1 MSMQL
6 ITALIYWV
14 AVMIWLAVLVT
25 VALHYIR
32 NPRIFGTTRLL
43 LFVVAIDT
51 CRNLVENVYFGL
63 FFGGEYGLFPTGFA
77 HGLGNPALLVM
88 PKLLNIL
95 SGCLVLGLLLMRWL
109 PQAVTERGRSDQN
122 AADLEKL
129 ATTDGMTSLI
139 NRRHFD
145 ALARAEWARF
155 QRYGRPLS
163 LMLLD
168 IDKFKSINDRFGHD
182 AGDLVLKA
190 VAETCKT
197 TKRQTDV
204 VARFGG
210 EEFVL
215 LLPETDETAAEI
227 AAERLRRAIQDH
239 SHVLPGETLQVTA
252 SIGVAGATLGMA
264 AFEVM
269 LKRADQAL
277 YEAKHTG
284 RNRVVKAPT
293 MITETYPA
301 AAE

>member
-14 AVMIWLAVLVT
+14 AVAIWLAVLVT
-25 VALHYIR
+25 VAVHYIR

-51 CRNLVENVYFGL
+51 GRNLVENIYFGL
-63 FFGGEYGLFPTGFA
+63 FFGGQYGLFPVGIA
-77 HGLGNPALLVM
+77 QSLGNPALLVM

-109 PQAVTERGRSDQN
+109 PQAVTERGRSDRN
-122 AADLEKL
+122 ATELEKL

-182 AGDLVLKA
+182 AGDLVLKT
-190 VAETCKT
+190 VADICKT

-239 SHVLPGETLQVTA
+239 PHVLPGETLQVTA
-252 SIGVAGATLGMA
+252 SIGLAGATLSMA

-284 RNRVVKAPT
+284 RNRVVAAPR
-293 MITETYPA
+293 MLTESYSA